1 MPTKLTV
8 DTNIIFSAIIKPGKI
23 RDLILQHQELELYAP
38 EELAMELEELKPK
51 IPKYTRL
58 TREEAN
64 LITNTILNKIL
75 KIIPRQAY
83 LQEASQAL
91 KLLEK
96 TDPKDTPF
104 VALAMHL
111 KTPLWTGD
119 KGILELAAKTEY
131 KYFVAIDTQG
141 VELLLLEGTPLEKVK
156 ERMKQKYVT
165 RYKH

>member
-1 MPTKLTV
+1 MPTRLTI

-51 IPKYTRL
+51 ILKYTRL
-58 TREEAN
+58 TREEVN
-64 LITNTILNKIL
+64 LVTNTILNKIL

-91 KLLEK
+91 KLLEN

-111 KTPLWTGD
+111 NAPLWTGD
-119 KGILELAAKTEY
+119 KKILELSVKTGY
-131 KYFVAIDTQG
+131 KHYTAIDTEG
-141 VELLLLEGTPLEKVK
+141 VEMLLEGEPLERVRK
-156 ERMKQKYVT
+156 RMKEKYGD
-165 RYKH
+165 